1 MTSLRPRRVAVV
13 GTSGS
18 GKTTFS
24 LRLAE
29 RLRVRHVELDAHF
42 WEPNW
47 QQPDRAE
54 FEERVVALLKGLD
67 GWVCD
72 GNYGSM
78 AAAHADTIVWLDLP
92 LRTCLWRVLR
102 RAVRRAWRRESLW
115 GTNREHWSRLIGRD
129 SLAWWVVTTH
139 RRRRRDLTALFAAP
153 AYRHLRRVRFR
164 SSDEADAWLATI

>member
-29 RLRVRHVELDAHF
+29 RLRLRHVELDAHF

-78 AAAHADTIVWLDLP
+78 AAVHADTIVWLDLP

-153 AYRHLRRVRFR
+153 TYRHLRRLRFR